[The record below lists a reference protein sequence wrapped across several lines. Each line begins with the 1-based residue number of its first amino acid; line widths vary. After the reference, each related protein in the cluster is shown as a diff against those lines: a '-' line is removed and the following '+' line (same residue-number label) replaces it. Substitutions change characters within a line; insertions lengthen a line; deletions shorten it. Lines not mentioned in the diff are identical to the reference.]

1 MKTTATTFRMDAG
14 LKMKAEKALDE
25 IGLSMSSAFAKAIV
39 RIGAVPF
46 DLTIDPFYQMEHQ
59 DELTRRIEL
68 YESGEAE
75 MVDMTEEF

>member
-1 MKTTATTFRMDAG
+1 MDAG